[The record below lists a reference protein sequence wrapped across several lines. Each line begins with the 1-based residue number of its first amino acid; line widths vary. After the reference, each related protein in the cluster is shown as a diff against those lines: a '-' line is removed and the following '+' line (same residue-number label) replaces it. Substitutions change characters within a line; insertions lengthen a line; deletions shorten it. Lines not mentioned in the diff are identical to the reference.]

1 MTRLIAREMENECI
15 TIHSIC
21 KIYYEP
27 ISNYNTQIDPLLSNI
42 FNYRQMAKQAIEKTT
57 RPSTI
62 YREIL

>member
-15 TIHSIC
+15 TIHSIR

-27 ISNYNTQIDPLLSNI
+27 ISNYNIQINSLLSNI
-42 FNYRQMAKQAIEKTT
+42 LNYRQMAIEKKT